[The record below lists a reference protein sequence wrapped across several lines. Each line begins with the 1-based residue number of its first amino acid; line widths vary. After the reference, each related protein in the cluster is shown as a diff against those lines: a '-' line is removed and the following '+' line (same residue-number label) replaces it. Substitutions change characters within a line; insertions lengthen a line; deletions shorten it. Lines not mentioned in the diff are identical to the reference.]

1 MDTIMATVEYM
12 GDLRT
17 QAVHLKSGQSVTTDA
32 PTDNQGK
39 GEAFSPTDLV
49 SSALSSCMMTI
60 MGQVANREGV
70 DLKGLKTEVVKV
82 MSANPRKIAEIK
94 ITFTHP
100 HLQATEVQKQKLKNA
115 AITCPVALS
124 LAESLKQTVLFNF

>member
-1 MDTIMATVEYM
+1 MDTIIATVEYV

-17 QAVHLKSGQSVTTDA
+17 KGVHLKSGNTITTDA
-32 PTDNQGK
+32 PIDNQGK

-49 SSALSSCMMTI
+49 SAALSSCMMTI

-70 DLKGLKTEVVKV
+70 DMKGLKTDVVKV

-94 ITFTHP
+94 ITFTQP
-100 HLQATEVQKQKLKNA
+100 NLQATEVQKQKLKNA
-115 AITCPVALS
+115 AVTCPVALS

>member
-1 MDTIMATVEYM
+1 MDNIMAQVQYL

-17 QAVHLKSGQSVTTDA
+17 QSKHLKSGQTITTDA

-49 SSALSSCMMTI
+49 CSALSSCMMTI
-60 MGQVANREGV
+60 MGQVANREGI
-70 DLKGLKTEVVKV
+70 DLKGLRTDVVKI

-94 ITFTHP
+94 IEFTHP
-100 HLQATEVQKQKLKNA
+100 NLVATDVQKQKLKNA
-115 AITCPVALS
+115 ALTCPVALS
-124 LAESLKQTVLFNF
+124 LSESLTQTVIFSF